1 MRNVLILTEKKSMC
15 DRIHEALAAIHEALA
30 AVSDHITVRQ
40 IGGHI
45 YLKEEAEILKVS
57 EETLKVSKQMDV
69 GNGEIGYI
77 LNEADIAK
85 NIEDIKNTLSEDI
98 DVIVNACD
106 PDRSG
111 ELLFDYVAKA
121 LNLDTDKVQ
130 RMTLRD
136 FTETTIRE
144 SYLKAMNSVKDTD
157 LEEEK

>member
-1 MRNVLILTEKKSMC
+1 MKNVLILTEKKSMC
-15 DRIHEALAAIHEALA
+15 DRIHEALAAI
-30 AVSDHITVRQ
+30 SDCITVKE

-45 YLKEEAEILKVS
+45 YLKEEAEILKVP
-57 EETLKVSKQMDV
+57 EETLKASKQMDV
-69 GNGEIGYI
+69 GNGETGYV

-98 DVIVNACD
+98 NVIVNACD

-144 SYLKAMNSVKDTD
+144 SYLKAMDSVNEKEND
-157 LEEEK
+157 LEI